1 MEQNLTVQ
9 GIVLSAMPVGE
20 YDRRLSILTKER
32 GKISAFARGA
42 RRPRSQLLA
51 ASNPFAFGEF
61 EIYQGRD
68 SYTVHRAGID
78 TYFTDVTGDI
88 DAVWYG
94 YLFLEMAEYF
104 ALENVDEGMRMVLV
118 YMALRAL
125 AKKKMPAELVRL
137 AYEFKTLVL
146 NGDYP
151 DVFRCVVCGKEEDL
165 AFYTGA
171 QRGCVCRECGKKVLT
186 RPISSSALYTLQFIA
201 ATEAGKLFSFKLT
214 EEVTKEVETVI
225 SDYYRQYVKHDFKSR
240 DYLKVFG

>member
-32 GKISAFARGA
+32 GRISAFARGA

-51 ASNPFAFGEF
+51 ASNPFAFGTF
-61 EIYQGRD
+61 EVYQGRD
-68 SYTVHRAGID
+68 SYTVHRADID
-78 TYFTDVTGDI
+78 TYFTDVTGDM

-104 ALENVDEGMRMVLV
+104 SLENSDEGRRMVLV
-118 YMALRAL
+118 YIALRAL
-125 AKKKMPAELVRL
+125 GKKKMPKELVCL

-151 DVFRCVVCGKEEDL
+151 NVFRCIFCGKEEEL
-165 AFYTGA
+165 EYFSGEH
-171 QRGCVCRECGKKVLT
+171 RGCVCRACQSKAKT
-186 RPISSSALYTLQFIA
+186 IPISSSALYTLQFIA
-201 ATEAGKLFSFKLT
+201 STEAGKLFSFRLT
-214 EEVTKEVETVI
+214 DEVMEEVLNITA
-225 SDYYRQYVKHDFKSR
+225 DYYKRYVRHTFKSR
-240 DYLKVFG
+240 SYLQEP

>member
-1 MEQNLTVQ
+1 MMEQNLTVR
-9 GIVLSAMPVGE
+9 GIVLSSMPVGE
-20 YDRRLSILTKER
+20 YDRRLSILTGER

-61 EIYQGRD
+61 EVYQGRD
-68 SYTVHRAGID
+68 SYTVHRADID

-104 ALENVDEGMRMVLV
+104 AVENADEGRRLILV

-125 AKKKMPAELVRL
+125 AQKKMPADLVCL

-146 NGDYP
+146 NGEFP
-151 DVFRCVVCGKEEDL
+151 DVFRCTVCGRKEGLSYYSRER
-165 AFYTGA
+165 
-171 QRGCVCRECGKKVLT
+171 RGCVCEDCRNKAGGVPL
-186 RPISSSALYTLQFIA
+186 SASALYTLQFIA

-214 EEVTKEVETVI
+214 DEVMDEVRTI
-225 SDYYRQYVKHDFKSR
+225 TSDYYKRYVGHAFKSR
-240 DYLKVFG
+240 DYLDMP